1 MTIICITDVYE
12 GEEFTTGN
20 TLADAAQK
28 VTEAR
33 IGTVTAIDVTPI
45 GGTHYHIIYRD
56 VDPEAFWLAQLAHT
70 MSDNEDF
77 GWGETEE
84 EAKEHACV

>member
-1 MTIICITDVYE
+1 MTIICITDIYE
-12 GEEFTTGN
+12 GAEFITGT

-28 VTEAR
+28 ATEAR
-33 IGTVTAIDVTPI
+33 VGKVTAIDVTPI

-70 MSDNEDF
+70 MSDNENF
-77 GWGETEE
+77 GWGETEK
-84 EAKEHACV
+84 EAMGHAGA

>member
-1 MTIICITDVYE
+1 MTIICITDVYR
-12 GEEFTTGN
+12 GDEFTIGN

-28 VTEAR
+28 ATEAR
-33 IGTVTAIDVTPI
+33 VGKVSAIDVTPI

-56 VDPEAFWLAQLAHT
+56 VDPEAFWLAQLTHT
-70 MSDNEDF
+70 MSDNENY
-77 GWGETEE
+77 GWGETEK